1 MATTTTAGALS
12 FGADAIRPLPVSA
25 ARKADDLTRAE
36 KAKVAA
42 MQPQTRAWADVL
54 TLPQLEL
61 HDLLARDY
69 AAEGLAAFPIRI
81 ANLAER
87 LGTNTADAQTRL
99 DALLSHGAA
108 ARQPRLMQP
117 AVYRPLPRTAESA
130 VRVAVTSKGEAQ
142 PQTIPAAAPHAAFGL
157 RHRRG

>member
-1 MATTTTAGALS
+1 MSTRTTAGALS
-12 FGADAIRPLPVSA
+12 FGGDHLAPLPASAAQKADALSKV
-25 ARKADDLTRAE
+25 E

-42 MQPQTRAWADVL
+42 MPPHTRAWADVL
-54 TLPQLEL
+54 TFPELEL
-61 HDLLARDY
+61 HDLMARDY

-87 LGTNTADAQTRL
+87 LGTTTADAQTRL
-99 DALLSHGAA
+99 NALLSHGAV

-117 AVYRPLPRTAESA
+117 AVYRPVARTSESA
-130 VRVAVTSKGEAQ
+130 VRVTIASKGET
-142 PQTIPAAAPHAAFGL
+142 QTIAPAAPHAAFGL